1 MSDLGTL
8 GGPQSFATGINDR
21 GQIVGAAML
30 DPANTVQHAFLYSA
44 GKMVDLGLL
53 PGTNFSE
60 AMGINN
66 SGTIVG
72 DSQGRLVI
80 WQNGSIL
87 DVNNLL
93 KDPPGFLLSYAAGIN
108 DLGQIVGF
116 TYDSGGHA
124 HGFLLTPSDLPAPA
138 AFAPIPLPIP
148 APEPGTFVVF
158 GVMGLAYV
166 LRNRGR
172 RQATAS
178 RGALTPRPT
187 AQRLGAIS

>member
-1 MSDLGTL
+1 
-8 GGPQSFATGINDR
+8 
-21 GQIVGAAML
+21 ML
-30 DPANTVQHAFLYSA
+30 DPANTVQHAFLDSA

-80 WQNGSIL
+80 WQKGSIL

-108 DLGQIVGF
+108 DLGQIVGY

-124 HGFLLTPSDLPAPA
+124 HGFLLS
-138 AFAPIPLPIP
+138 
-148 APEPGTFVVF
+148 PGVRLTL
-158 GVMGLAYV
+158 GGLAPNT
-166 LRNRGR
+166 LRILAPKPGW
-172 RQATAS
+172 
-178 RGALTPRPT
+178 
-187 AQRLGAIS
+187 